1 MTETPQPRLTT
12 VGIIKLVFFVL
23 ILFIF
28 IGLAVHNA
36 PTKPV
41 ENGLDTDNK
50 ETREALIT
58 SLDEGNEKLANS
70 KSVMIEAGIYRRNP
84 LTKPPSVRTVQPEEF
99 TCPLYRMPALPDLP
113 ELPPREVLDT
123 VSKDQLN
130 FILYQH
136 IKDHQE
142 RTIEARKRI
151 YTSYTEYV
159 KDCE

>member
-23 ILFIF
+23 ILSIF
-28 IGLAVHNA
+28 IGFAVYTS

-41 ENGLDTDNK
+41 KKGLDTDNK
-50 ETREALIT
+50 ETRDALIT
-58 SLDEGNEKLANS
+58 SLDEGNEELAIS
-70 KSVMIEAGIYRRNP
+70 KSVMTEAGVYRLDP
-84 LTKPPSVRTVQPEEF
+84 LTKPPSVRTVDPEAL
-99 TCPLYRMPALPDLP
+99 TCPLYRLPTLPELP

-123 VSKDQLN
+123 VTKDQLN

-142 RTIEARKRI
+142 RTIEARKRV
-151 YTSYTEYV
+151 YVSYTEYV
-159 KDCE
+159 EDCE